1 MKPVFENRMA
11 AKDERKCTVEMKK
24 LKRESIEKF
33 FSLINFIFFMSEKED
48 ITLLRYLH
56 EAKAKVL
63 ANSEY
68 WSLVDYI
75 GMTIGRIFRCIDT
88 INVEEKWDSKSNKE
102 WFQEMIKSMNTLKDL
117 HPQWHLTKQ
126 DVDRYSTT
134 CPCSQCSI
142 EEDRKDIISPD
153 ISELSI

>member
-1 MKPVFENRMA
+1 MKLIFKNRMA
-11 AKDERKCTVEMKK
+11 VKDERKCTVETKK
-24 LKRESIEKF
+24 SKRESIERF
-33 FSLINFIFFMSEKED
+33 FSLINFIFFMSEEED

-63 ANSEY
+63 ANSER
-68 WSLVDYI
+68 WSLVDSI
-75 GMTIGRIFRCIDT
+75 EMTIGRIFRCIDT
-88 INVEEKWDSKSNKE
+88 IDIEEEWDSKNNKE
-102 WFQEMIKSMNTLKDL
+102 WFHEMIKSMNTLKEL

-142 EEDRKDIISPD
+142 RRGQRRHNF
-153 ISELSI
+153 L

>member
-1 MKPVFENRMA
+1 MA
-11 AKDERKCTVEMKK
+11 AKDEKCTVEMKTS
-24 LKRESIEKF
+24 KRESIERF
-33 FSLINFIFFMSEKED
+33 FSLINFIFFMSEEED

-75 GMTIGRIFRCIDT
+75 GITIGRMFRCIDT
-88 INVEEKWDSKSNKE
+88 INVEEKWDSKGNKE
-102 WFQEMIKSMNTLKDL
+102 WFHEMIKSMNTLKDL

-134 CPCSQCSI
+134 CPCSQCST
-142 EEDRKDIISPD
+142 EEGREDTISSS
-153 ISELSI
+153 ISKLNI

>member
-1 MKPVFENRMA
+1 MA

-33 FSLINFIFFMSEKED
+33 FSLINFIFFMSEEED

-75 GMTIGRIFRCIDT
+75 GMTIGRILRCIDT
-88 INVEEKWDSKSNKE
+88 IDVEEKWDSKNNKE
-102 WFQEMIKSMNTLKDL
+102 WFHEMIESMNTLKDL

-142 EEDRKDIISPD
+142 EEGREDIISPD
-153 ISELSI
+153 ISKLSI

>member
-1 MKPVFENRMA
+1 MA
-11 AKDERKCTVEMKK
+11 AKDEKCTVEMKK
-24 LKRESIEKF
+24 SKRESIERL

-75 GMTIGRIFRCIDT
+75 GMTIGGIFRCIDT
-88 INVEEKWDSKSNKE
+88 IDVEQKWDSENNKE
-102 WFQEMIKSMNTLKDL
+102 WFHKMIKSMNTLKDL

-142 EEDRKDIISPD
+142 EEDREDTISSIISKLN
-153 ISELSI
+153 I

>member
-1 MKPVFENRMA
+1 MA

-24 LKRESIEKF
+24 SKRESIERF
-33 FSLINFIFFMSEKED
+33 FSLINFIFFMSEEED

-88 INVEEKWDSKSNKE
+88 IDVEEKWDSKSNKE
-102 WFQEMIKSMNTLKDL
+102 WFHEMIKSMNTLKDL

-142 EEDRKDIISPD
+142 EEGREDTISSS
-153 ISELSI
+153 INKLSI

>member
-1 MKPVFENRMA
+1 MA

-24 LKRESIEKF
+24 SKRESIERL
-33 FSLINFIFFMSEKED
+33 FSLINFIFFMSEDED

-75 GMTIGRIFRCIDT
+75 GMMIVRILRCIDT
-88 INVEEKWDSKSNKE
+88 IDIEEKWDHQSNRE
-102 WFQEMIKSMNTLKDL
+102 WFHEMIKSMNTLKEL

-126 DVDRYSTT
+126 DVDRYSI
-134 CPCSQCSI
+134 CICSQCNI
-142 EEDRKDIISPD
+142 ESEENTVSSGISKLN
-153 ISELSI
+153 I

>member
-1 MKPVFENRMA
+1 
-11 AKDERKCTVEMKK
+11 
-24 LKRESIEKF
+24 
-33 FSLINFIFFMSEKED
+33 MSEEED

-88 INVEEKWDSKSNKE
+88 IDVKEKWDSKNNKE
-102 WFQEMIKSMNTLKDL
+102 WFHEMIKSMNTLKDL
-117 HPQWHLTKQ
+117 YPQWHLTKQ

-134 CPCSQCSI
+134 CPCSQCST
-142 EEDRKDIISPD
+142 EEEREDTISSIISKLN
-153 ISELSI
+153 I

>member
-1 MKPVFENRMA
+1 MA
-11 AKDERKCTVEMKK
+11 AKNERKCTAEMKK
-24 LKRESIEKF
+24 LKRESIERF
-33 FSLINFIFFMSEKED
+33 FSLINFIFFMSEEED

-88 INVEEKWDSKSNKE
+88 INVEEEWDSNCLLY
-102 WFQEMIKSMNTLKDL
+102 T
-117 HPQWHLTKQ
+117 
-126 DVDRYSTT
+126 
-134 CPCSQCSI
+134 
-142 EEDRKDIISPD
+142 SPSPRD
-153 ISELSI
+153 GLLSRMPSSA

>member
-1 MKPVFENRMA
+1 MA
-11 AKDERKCTVEMKK
+11 AKDEKCTVEMKK
-24 LKRESIEKF
+24 SKRESIERL

-75 GMTIGRIFRCIDT
+75 GMTIGGIFRCIDT
-88 INVEEKWDSKSNKE
+88 IDVEQKWDSKNNKE
-102 WFQEMIKSMNTLKDL
+102 WFHEMIKSMNTLKDL

-142 EEDRKDIISPD
+142 EEDREDTISSIISKLN
-153 ISELSI
+153 I

>member
-1 MKPVFENRMA
+1 MA
-11 AKDERKCTVEMKK
+11 AEDEKCTVEMKK
-24 LKRESIEKF
+24 LKRESIERL
-33 FSLINFIFFMSEKED
+33 FSLINFIFSMSEEED

-88 INVEEKWDSKSNKE
+88 INVEEKWDSKSNEE
-102 WFQEMIKSMNTLKDL
+102 WFHEMIKSMNTLKDL
-117 HPQWHLTKQ
+117 YPQWQLTKQ

-134 CPCSQCSI
+134 CPCSQCST
-142 EEDRKDIISPD
+142 EEGREDAISSD
-153 ISELSI
+153 ISKLSI

>member
-1 MKPVFENRMA
+1 MA
-11 AKDERKCTVEMKK
+11 AKDEKCTIEMEKSR
-24 LKRESIEKF
+24 RESIGKL

-48 ITLLRYLH
+48 ITLLKYLH

-75 GMTIGRIFRCIDT
+75 GMTVGGIFRCIDT
-88 INVEEKWDSKSNKE
+88 IDVEQKWDSKNNKE
-102 WFQEMIKSMNTLKDL
+102 WFHKMIKSMNTLKDL
-117 HPQWHLTKQ
+117 YPQWHLTKQ

-134 CPCSQCSI
+134 CPCSQCST
-142 EEDRKDIISPD
+142 EEDREDTISYIISKLN
-153 ISELSI
+153 I

>member
-1 MKPVFENRMA
+1 M
-11 AKDERKCTVEMKK
+11 
-24 LKRESIEKF
+24 
-33 FSLINFIFFMSEKED
+33 
-48 ITLLRYLH
+48 H
-56 EAKAKVL
+56 EAKARVL

-88 INVEEKWDSKSNKE
+88 INIEEKWDSKNNKE
-102 WFQEMIKSMNTLKDL
+102 WFHEMIKSMNTLKDL

-134 CPCSQCSI
+134 CPCSQCST
-142 EEDRKDIISPD
+142 EEDREDTTSSSISKLN
-153 ISELSI
+153 I